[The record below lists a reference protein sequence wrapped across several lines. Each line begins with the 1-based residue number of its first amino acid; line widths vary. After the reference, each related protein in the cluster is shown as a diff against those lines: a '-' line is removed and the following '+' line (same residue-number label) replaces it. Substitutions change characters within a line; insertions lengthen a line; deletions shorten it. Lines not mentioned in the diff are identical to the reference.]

1 MDERIQIINQGHT
14 SPAQDKKKYTGEVV
28 YIYAFDI
35 AYELDTSRIK
45 TLLGQ
50 PVSEFGIDIS
60 RRSPRQLLLHRSQM
74 VRFPP
79 IERIGPHGLVQI
91 SRNVKLFQIGAIS
104 ITVRVPFSV
113 NHFSELVN
121 YHDLEFK
128 NGSLYEEV
136 KNFAYQISEE
146 LKQYSVRPVKKLDD
160 EEAYTV
166 FCISAPLLDAQMQ
179 PVNSEAWFKSHRR
192 QIASLLTQETDQS
205 ILSKQESDES
215 TARYLTYY
223 ENDLIVIDWDAA
235 LVVDEPKDFDEV
247 LYIMELANLQLAE
260 LEAYDRILDEA
271 IDSAYRELYTQP
283 LLRRGSLMR
292 ELREIR
298 VDMARINDELINIT
312 KFFGDWH
319 LARIYENIASRFHL
333 ADWHKIINEKT
344 KTVGDIYYLLHQ
356 DKLNQWMLILET
368 TIVLLFIIDLV
379 VLIIGLGNH

>member
-1 MDERIQIINQGHT
+1 MDQRIQTSSQGQT
-14 SPAQDKKKYTGEVV
+14 TPANNKKKYTGEVV

-35 AYELDTSRIK
+35 AYELETSRIK
-45 TLLGQ
+45 TLLGH
-50 PVSEFGIDIS
+50 PISEFGIDIS

-104 ITVRVPFSV
+104 ITVRVPFEV
-113 NHFSELVN
+113 DHFSELVN
-121 YHDLEFK
+121 YHDLELK
-128 NGSLYEEV
+128 SGSLYDEV
-136 KNFAYQISEE
+136 KNFAYQIYEE
-146 LKQYSVRPVKKLDD
+146 LKQYSVRPVNKLQD

-166 FCISAPLLDAQMQ
+166 FCINSPLLDSQMQ
-179 PVNSEAWFKSHRR
+179 PVNSEIWFKTHRR

-223 ENDLIVIDWDAA
+223 ENDLVVIDWDAA
-235 LVVDEPKDFDEV
+235 LVVDEPKDFDEII
-247 LYIMELANLQLAE
+247 YIMELANLQLAE

-283 LLRRGSLMR
+283 LLRSGSLMR
-292 ELREIR
+292 DLREIR
-298 VDMARINDELINIT
+298 VDMARINDELLNIT

-319 LARIYENIASRFHL
+319 LAKIYENIASRFHL
-333 ADWHKIINEKT
+333 ADWHKIIDEKI
-344 KTVGDIYYLLHQ
+344 KTVGEIYQLLHQ

-379 VLIIGLGNH
+379 VLVVGLGGH